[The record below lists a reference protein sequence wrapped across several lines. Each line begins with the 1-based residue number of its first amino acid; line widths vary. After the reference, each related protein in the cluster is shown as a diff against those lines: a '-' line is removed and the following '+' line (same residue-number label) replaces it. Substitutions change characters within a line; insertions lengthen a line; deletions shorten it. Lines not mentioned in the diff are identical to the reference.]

1 MAVGPVVH
9 HIYHDDE
16 YFGAYVAATEQGHD
30 IFLQSLWRA
39 YELFGVR
46 KFDAF
51 RPIEII
57 DGGESP
63 HPIDKKLF
71 ELARENDLQ
80 NYPLM
85 AAKKEETNTIG
96 LATGANKKLRKR
108 ATALA
113 LVAARRRQLKENGCP
128 PSSDDDEGI
137 EHVDVQVVTPD
148 TEDEGQACAS
158 TPGCAVPATS
168 AASSAASSRRL
179 RESAVPAASA
189 ALPTLPSRRS
199 RSRTRSPVRLV
210 PRSPVRLVPRSLP
223 RSRRRRG

>member
-16 YFGAYVAATEQGHD
+16 YFGAYVAATEQVHD

-96 LATGANKKLRKR
+96 LATGANKKLRQW
-108 ATALA
+108 AAAIALM
-113 LVAARRRQLKENGCP
+113 AARRCRLNLN
-128 PSSDDDEGI
+128 DDDEGI
-137 EHVDVQVVTPD
+137 KQHVDVYVVTADTKDEDDAKDREDGDWDPD
-148 TEDEGQACAS
+148 EWT
-158 TPGCAVPATS
+158 
-168 AASSAASSRRL
+168 
-179 RESAVPAASA
+179 
-189 ALPTLPSRRS
+189 
-199 RSRTRSPVRLV
+199 
-210 PRSPVRLVPRSLP
+210 
-223 RSRRRRG
+223 

>member
-16 YFGAYVAATEQGHD
+16 YSGAYVAATEQDHD

-51 RPIEII
+51 RLIEII

-85 AAKKEETNTIG
+85 AADFTDTCETRTIG

-113 LVAARRRQLKENGCP
+113 LVAARRRQLRLY
-128 PSSDDDEGI
+128 DLQEGI
-137 EHVDVQVVTPD
+137 KQHVDVYVVTAD
-148 TEDEGQACAS
+148 TKDEGDAKDS
-158 TPGCAVPATS
+158 EDGDWDPDEWT
-168 AASSAASSRRL
+168 
-179 RESAVPAASA
+179 
-189 ALPTLPSRRS
+189 
-199 RSRTRSPVRLV
+199 
-210 PRSPVRLVPRSLP
+210 
-223 RSRRRRG
+223 

>member
-16 YFGAYVAATEQGHD
+16 YFGAYVAATEQDHD

-108 ATALA
+108 ATVLA
-113 LVAARRRQLKENGCP
+113 LVAARRRQLRLN
-128 PSSDDDEGI
+128 DLQEGI
-137 EHVDVQVVTPD
+137 KQHVDVYVVTADTKDEDDATD
-148 TEDEGQACAS
+148 TEDGDWDPDEW
-158 TPGCAVPATS
+158 T
-168 AASSAASSRRL
+168 
-179 RESAVPAASA
+179 
-189 ALPTLPSRRS
+189 
-199 RSRTRSPVRLV
+199 
-210 PRSPVRLVPRSLP
+210 
-223 RSRRRRG
+223 